1 MQLSDT
7 LSQNYK
13 IQTLDDLWC
22 THANT
27 SLPVKIEESVF
38 FVNAFDL
45 WRNSVNKVHKYPK
58 IRYYNL
64 SGTIGLTHV

>member
-1 MQLSDT
+1 M
-7 LSQNYK
+7 
-13 IQTLDDLWC
+13 IC
-22 THANT
+22 GANT

-45 WRNSVNKVHKYPK
+45 WRNSVNKVHKFPE

-64 SGTIGLTHV
+64 SGTIGLTYV